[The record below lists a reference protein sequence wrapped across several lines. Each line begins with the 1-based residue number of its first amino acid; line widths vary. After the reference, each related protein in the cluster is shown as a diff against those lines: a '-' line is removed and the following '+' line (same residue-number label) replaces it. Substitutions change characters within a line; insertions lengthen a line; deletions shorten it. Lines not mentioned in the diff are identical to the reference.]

1 MKKNVVFYGRHLW
14 AGIVAVAVLMV
25 CGCSGWQAAPTVE
38 GSYTYAHAFSYDLD
52 GNHFDVDETGTMD
65 FHADG
70 TAFDSARQVYR
81 VKNAVG
87 DTSTLVFT
95 YVSPSRWRLEGD
107 DLYFVGIKDL
117 FRMTTVGGADTLAQ
131 RIVDVVGGSIDYE
144 YRFHLDTLTDERL
157 QWSFTYRDG
166 HSDTWVFVRD
176 GNAAK

>member
-1 MKKNVVFYGRHLW
+1 MEKNVAYCGRHLW
-14 AGIVAVAVLMV
+14 AAVMVGLVLV
-25 CGCSGWQAAPTVE
+25 QCGCAGRQTAPSVE
-38 GSYTYAHAFSYDLD
+38 GTYTYKHAFGYDLD
-52 GNHFDVDETGTMD
+52 GHHFDVEETGTMD

-70 TAFDSARQVYR
+70 TALDSARQVYR

-95 YVSPSRWRLEGD
+95 YVSPSRWRLEGE
-107 DLYFVGIKDL
+107 DLYFAGIKDL

-166 HSDTWVFVRD
+166 NSDTWVFVRD